1 MLTIEK
7 LRAYGAN
14 VDEGMG
20 RCMNN
25 EAFYLRLVN
34 MAADDGGFEK
44 LRAAMESGDRKES
57 FEAAHAL
64 KGMLGNLSLTPVSRP
79 ASELTELP
87 LTLIIPVAVCFIAI
101 FGIGIFNVK
110 IVDVLMLTLK
120 GVGL

>member
-1 MLTIEK
+1 MLTLEK
-7 LRAYGAN
+7 LRNYGAN

-44 LRAAMESGDRKES
+44 LRAAMGNGDRQGS

-64 KGMLGNLSLTPVSRP
+64 KGMLGNLALTPVSRP
-79 ASELTELP
+79 ASELTELLRSETGGETEAP
-87 LTLIIPVAVCFIAI
+87 RLLEEILTQRAKLLQLRDEA
-101 FGIGIFNVK
+101 
-110 IVDVLMLTLK
+110 
-120 GVGL
+120 

>member
-14 VDEGMG
+14 VEEGMG

-25 EAFYLRLVN
+25 EMFYLRLVN

-64 KGMLGNLSLTPVSRP
+64 KGMLGNLALTPVAKP
-79 ASELTELP
+79 ASELTEMLRAGW
-87 LTLIIPVAVCFIAI
+87 LEGARRDYADLERTYKEVCE
-101 FGIGIFNVK
+101 K
-110 IVDVLMLTLK
+110 IRSVHI
-120 GVGL
+120 

>member
-44 LRAAMESGDRKES
+44 LRAAMDTGLQAGFRADGTAAVGDGECGGRRSSPGGNPCPERK
-57 FEAAHAL
+57 AA
-64 KGMLGNLSLTPVSRP
+64 
-79 ASELTELP
+79 
-87 LTLIIPVAVCFIAI
+87 
-101 FGIGIFNVK
+101 
-110 IVDVLMLTLK
+110 
-120 GVGL
+120 